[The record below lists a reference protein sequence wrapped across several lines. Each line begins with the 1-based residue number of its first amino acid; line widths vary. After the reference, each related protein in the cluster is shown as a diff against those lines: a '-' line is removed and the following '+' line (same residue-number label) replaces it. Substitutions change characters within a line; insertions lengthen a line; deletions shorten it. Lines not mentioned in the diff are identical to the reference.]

1 LFDHFVS
8 KAKQTQI
15 MPAPRDS
22 KDISIE
28 GDSKDISI
36 EGDSK
41 DISIEGD
48 KKMSGQ
54 FRPLY
59 TLDSKD

>member
-36 EGDSK
+36 EGD
-41 DISIEGD
+41 